1 VTTPSTLVLVELA
14 DGNYVPIPEVL
25 ARRIDVGF
33 AGLDADGNDVAHPYI
48 GDGPANPRAY
58 PPPFLDGDDYLAS
71 MSCTECGDVRD
82 DLARC
87 DSCNLEGCTCLVQR
101 RSFDC
106 GVREDG
112 LTLCDDCT
120 PFHGGCPQCD
130 PPGPHD

>member
-1 VTTPSTLVLVELA
+1 MTTPTALVLVELA
-14 DGNYVPIPEVL
+14 DGNYVPIPSYRVP
-25 ARRIDVGF
+25 AF
-33 AGLDADGNDVAHPYI
+33 AGLSPDGIEVTRPNVA
-48 GDGPANPRAY
+48 ANPRAY
-58 PPPFLDGDDYLAS
+58 TEHLDGDDFLAS

-87 DSCNLEGCTCLVQR
+87 DSCNLLGCSCLVQR

-112 LTLCDDCT
+112 LTLCEDCT